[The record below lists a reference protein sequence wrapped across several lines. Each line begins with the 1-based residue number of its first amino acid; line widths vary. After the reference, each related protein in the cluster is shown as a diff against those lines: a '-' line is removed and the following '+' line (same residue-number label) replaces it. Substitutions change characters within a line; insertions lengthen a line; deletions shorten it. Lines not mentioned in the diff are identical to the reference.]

1 MVHNKHQLLVRAVCS
16 HRSFSVFVFFFFTL
30 IYCSIFIW
38 ALLYVKSTSVSAP
51 NQPEVKSKAI
61 IIRRKRKKIQ
71 TQKQK
76 QTLEQSTKSFCNQK
90 WDFDVYKHG
99 CIGYIVL
106 KNRKSSPKI
115 QCEPTEKQKKK
126 SNWMTNDVWRA
137 RSKQLK
143 DAEMWNSSNVAI
155 ENGLFSNGFK

>member
-61 IIRRKRKKIQ
+61 IIRRKRKKS
-71 TQKQK
+71 K
-76 QTLEQSTKSFCNQK
+76 
-90 WDFDVYKHG
+90 
-99 CIGYIVL
+99 L
-106 KNRKSSPKI
+106 KNKNKHLNNRLKVFAIRNGISMYINMDVLDILFLRIENHRQKFNVNPRKSKRKNRI
-115 QCEPTEKQKKK
+115 EWQMTYEEPE
-126 SNWMTNDVWRA
+126 A
-137 RSKQLK
+137 
-143 DAEMWNSSNVAI
+143 SS
-155 ENGLFSNGFK
+155 